1 MTVIQLSLL
10 LLLSMCNPL
19 TEANYLDSDP
29 FPLDSSCD
37 PVINTTPTTET
48 TTPSTSTTATSSSAT
63 ETTSNTDSSS
73 TATPSPSSA
82 SSTTPTAQSST
93 ATSPAMTSPFIQ
105 TPAATPKHQL
115 CTKPKQSAITWPNSL
130 FRGMCIEKPVTGHAL
145 AFRYRS
151 DLETRDYSKVL
162 TFKPIVFFEKGRGE
176 KDPHVYLENHRGLNV
191 FFVWYNNE
199 KSGVILDA
207 NEPNNCANDQADCL
221 PFEYNDVNAIIYTIC
236 WNKEVHSDGLFIDT
250 LIEEVLS

>member
-1 MTVIQLSLL
+1 MDISPLFSCFHFKKVYGTTIYTTVARRLKTTIQ
-10 LLLSMCNPL
+10 
-19 TEANYLDSDP
+19 
-29 FPLDSSCD
+29 
-37 PVINTTPTTET
+37 
-48 TTPSTSTTATSSSAT
+48 PSTSTTATSSSAT

-105 TPAATPKHQL
+105 TPVFYKSKCFTISSNFQAATPKHQL

>member
-1 MTVIQLSLL
+1 
-10 LLLSMCNPL
+10 
-19 TEANYLDSDP
+19 
-29 FPLDSSCD
+29 
-37 PVINTTPTTET
+37 
-48 TTPSTSTTATSSSAT
+48 
-63 ETTSNTDSSS
+63 
-73 TATPSPSSA
+73 
-82 SSTTPTAQSST
+82 
-93 ATSPAMTSPFIQ
+93 MTSPFIQ
-105 TPAATPKHQL
+105 TPVFYKSKCFTISSNFQAAKPKHQL

-130 FRGMCIEKPVTGHAL
+130 VRRDFKWKLLNSNFDILNLIQKESNSVYFQFRGMCIEKPVTGHAL

-199 KSGVILDA
+199 KVNLWKFIIQWNASQIIFLQSGVILDA

-250 LIEEVLS
+250 LIEEVLSWTIWNILWKIC

>member
-19 TEANYLDSDP
+19 TEANYL
-29 FPLDSSCD
+29 
-37 PVINTTPTTET
+37 
-48 TTPSTSTTATSSSAT
+48 
-63 ETTSNTDSSS
+63 

-105 TPAATPKHQL
+105 TPVFYKSKCFTISSNFQAATPKHQL